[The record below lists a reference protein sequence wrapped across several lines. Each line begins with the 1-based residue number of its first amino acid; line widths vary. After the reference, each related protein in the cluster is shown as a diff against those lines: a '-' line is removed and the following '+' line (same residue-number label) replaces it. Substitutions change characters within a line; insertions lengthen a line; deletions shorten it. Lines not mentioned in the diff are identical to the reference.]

1 MNNKIL
7 IPIIGALSL
16 ATLGG
21 LAYTQLSQGT
31 KPSTK
36 VSVNISSQQSLTSSS
51 FPMLVSSSSQMPN
64 SSVAIASSSVK
75 VEEVKSQEVKVES
88 VVKVEN
94 AKLAT
99 DQPIQ
104 DIPNVT
110 KLSTDKSIYHQY
122 IRDYLAC
129 PTKFYQPLNGGYI
142 YEGLDQYQYKC
153 IPQFEADSCP
163 SKTLI
168 YGFKPLV
175 GTQIRIAD
183 GTKLPPGKLKII
195 EANKYYCVHFYES
208 TGSVSMSE
216 VSGYGWSYL
225 PDGLDPKL
233 PGYFVIPKTNLSSKA
248 QFDQEKTTFA
258 AIPLTSFSQS
268 DQEYI
273 SKNFK
278 VNTLPNN

>member
-129 PTKFYQPLNGGYI
+129 PTKFYQPMNGGYI
-142 YEGLDQYQYKC
+142 YEGLDQYKYTC
-153 IPQFEADSCP
+153 IPQSEADKCAN
-163 SKTLI
+163 KTLI
-168 YGFKPLV
+168 YGLMPLI
-175 GTQIRIAD
+175 GKQRMIDD
-183 GTKLPPGKLKII
+183 GSIFPKNPVKTIESGKF
-195 EANKYYCVHFYES
+195 YCGLFYE
-208 TGSVSMSE
+208 TMGSVSIPEM
-216 VSGYGWSYL
+216 VGYGLGYF
-225 PDGLDPKL
+225 PVGLDSKL
-233 PGYFVIPKTNLSSKA
+233 LGYYTIPKSVISLTDEFNTSKI
-248 QFDQEKTTFA
+248 TFA